1 MKRVLI
7 VDDHAVVRFGLRSAL
22 EANGYAIVA
31 EASSLAQARAFIA
44 HSNPDVL
51 IVDINLPDGSGFDL
65 IMWVRE
71 LSKSITI
78 IVLTL
83 NDASAYTSAA
93 RKAGANAY
101 LIKDSPLVEIIAAID
116 FAIASPQSFNSKIA
130 GTSIVATQLTARE
143 IDILQSI
150 NLGYSNDVIA
160 GNLYI
165 SLSTVKT
172 HVSSILRKMN
182 AQNRVQALTHAR
194 EIGLIT

>member
-83 NDASAYTSAA
+83 NDASAYASAA

-101 LIKDSPLVEIIAAID
+101 LVKDSPLVEIIAAID

-150 NLGYSNDVIA
+150 NLGYSNAVIA

-182 AQNRVQALTHAR
+182 AQNRVQALTSAK

>member
-101 LIKDSPLVEIIAAID
+101 LVKDSPLVEIIAAID

>member
-83 NDASAYTSAA
+83 NDAFSYTSAA

-101 LIKDSPLVEIIAAID
+101 LVKDSPLVEIIAAID

-150 NLGYSNDVIA
+150 NLGYSNAVIA

-182 AQNRVQALTHAR
+182 AQNRVQALTHAK

>member
-101 LIKDSPLVEIIAAID
+101 LVKDSPLVEIIAAID

-150 NLGYSNDVIA
+150 NLGYSNAVIA
-160 GNLYI
+160 ENLYI

>member
-7 VDDHAVVRFGLRSAL
+7 VDDHAVVRYGLKSAL
-22 EANGYAIVA
+22 EANGYAVVA

-83 NDASAYTSAA
+83 NDASAYSSAA

-101 LIKDSPLVEIIAAID
+101 LVKDSPLVEIIAAID
-116 FAIASPQSFNSKIA
+116 FAIASPQSFNSKISS
-130 GTSIVATQLTARE
+130 TSIVATQLTARE

-150 NLGYSNDVIA
+150 NLGYSNAVIA

-182 AQNRVQALTHAR
+182 AQNRVQALTHAK

>member
-101 LIKDSPLVEIIAAID
+101 LVKDSPLVEIIAAID

-150 NLGYSNDVIA
+150 NLGYSNAVIA

>member
-7 VDDHAVVRFGLRSAL
+7 VDDHAVVRFGLSSAL

-83 NDASAYTSAA
+83 NDASAYPSAA

-101 LIKDSPLVEIIAAID
+101 LVKDSPLVEIIAAID

-150 NLGYSNDVIA
+150 NLGYSNAVIA